1 MRDRLVSYT
10 IRNIEEVE
18 DSAAKFGFGEL
29 QEARFPRGALD
40 ADTTGLA
47 HIRVRPGKRQPFAH
61 VHHSTEEIYVVL
73 NGSGRVKLD
82 DAIEDVGR
90 LDAIRIGPG
99 VVHAFEAGPD
109 GLELLVFGPHAADD
123 RGDMIHDHWD

>member
-1 MRDRLVSYT
+1 VSYT
-10 IRNIEEVE
+10 IRNIEDVE

-29 QEARFPRGALD
+29 QEARFPRGALE
-40 ADTTGLA
+40 AETTGLA

-61 VHHSTEEIYVVL
+61 RHHSTEEIYVVL
-73 NGSGRVKLD
+73 GGSGRVKLD
-82 DAIEDVGR
+82 DDVQEISR

-99 VVHAFEAGPD
+99 HARAFEAGPD

-123 RGDMIHDHWD
+123 RGDMIEDYWD